1 MEIDSSKKKVVIPK
15 RIKVPGRVRL
25 FVNGFTGP
33 FVAWRFVREHEGL
46 KRYFI
51 IPFLINIVLLSAIV
65 YLSFIFIYPLLQGI
79 IPQGDA
85 WYLEALKWILTPLL
99 LIILAIVIV
108 LLYSISGSIIAA
120 PFNDPLS
127 AKVEKLLTQVDS
139 EEKFSVKLFLADIV
153 RMTLNVVKLLL
164 LLLIFYIVI
173 LLFNMIPVAGSI
185 VYAVLG
191 FFGTTFFLGFQFF
204 DFPLERRRMVFRD
217 KLRILWKIKFLTMGL
232 GLGFFIISIIPILGF
247 LGLNLGAIAGT
258 ALYVEYIKPAL
269 DSANESEG

>member
-1 MEIDSSKKKVVIPK
+1 MENTSSKKKAVIPR
-15 RIKVPGRVRL
+15 RIATPGRVRL

-33 FVAWRFVREHEGL
+33 FAAWGFVREHEGL

-65 YLSFIFIYPLLQGI
+65 YLSFILVYPLLQGF

-85 WYLEALKWILTPLL
+85 WYLQALKWIITPLL
-99 LIILAIVIV
+99 LIILAVVIV
-108 LLYSISGSIIAA
+108 LLYSISGSIITA

-139 EEKFSVKLFLADIV
+139 EEKFTVKLFLADIV
-153 RMTLNVVKLLL
+153 RMALNVVKLLL
-164 LLLIFYIVI
+164 LLLVFYVI
-173 LLFNMIPVAGSI
+173 ILFINMIPVAGSI
-185 VYAVLG
+185 VYAILSFLG
-191 FFGTTFFLGFQFF
+191 ITFFLGFQFF

-217 KLRILWKIKFLTMGL
+217 KLRILWKLKFLTMGL
-232 GLGFFIISIIPILGF
+232 GLGFFIISLIPVLGF

-258 ALYVEYIKPAL
+258 VLYVSYIKPAL
-269 DSANESEG
+269 DSAHESK